1 MGPDAFGESLKGR
14 RILFRFQPF
23 DGLMMRRSH
32 NVSTTVCLLQTD
44 KGFDISRLS
53 AA

>member
-23 DGLMMRRSH
+23 DGLMMCH
-32 NVSTTVCLLQTD
+32 PHDVSTTVCLLQTE
-44 KGFDISRLS
+44 KVLDISRLS